1 MVAHRCF
8 VFTVTLVSIISVAP
22 AIVCADPPKSVV
34 SINLCADQLLVL
46 LAERDVLRSVT
57 FLSSRPS
64 LSVVADRVRDIPPNY
79 GEAEEVLAMQPDL
92 VVAGRFAARPAVS
105 MLRRLG
111 VAVLELP
118 IPETFDEIRG
128 QIVSLSN
135 VLGVQARGDDI
146 IEEMDRRLAN
156 IQIRQGPPLRAL
168 VLGARGFTSGADTLV
183 DEVLAT
189 AGIQNIASDLG
200 IRGYGK
206 VELEEIIAAK
216 PDLII
221 FNQSEHRAP
230 SLASETLTHPAL
242 HRFDGQ
248 IIYMEPA
255 LWTCGG
261 PYTVDAVEFLA
272 AAVR

>member
-1 MVAHRCF
+1 
-8 VFTVTLVSIISVAP
+8 VFAVTLVSIISVAP
-22 AIVCADPPKSVV
+22 AIVRADPPKSVV

-64 LSVVADRVRDIPPNY
+64 LSFVADRVRDIPPNH

-92 VVAGRFAARPAVS
+92 VVAGRFAARPAVR

-111 VAVLELP
+111 IAVLDLP
-118 IPETFDEIRG
+118 IPETFDEIRR
-128 QIVSLSN
+128 QIVSLSG
-135 VLGVQARGDDI
+135 VLGVKARGDGM

-156 IQIRQGPPLRAL
+156 IELPQGLPPRAL
-168 VLGARGFTSGADTLV
+168 VLGARGFTSGAGTLI
-183 DEVLAT
+183 DEVLAA

-206 VELEEIIAAK
+206 VELEEVVAAK
-216 PDLII
+216 PDVII
-221 FNQSEHRAP
+221 FNQSKDGAP
-230 SLASETLTHPAL
+230 SLASEALTHPAL
-242 HRFDGQ
+242 HRFDGRV
-248 IIYMEPA
+248 IHMEPA

>member
-1 MVAHRCF
+1 MGARRCL
-8 VFTVTLVSIISVAP
+8 VFAVTLVGIISVAP
-22 AIVCADPPKSVV
+22 AIVLADPPKSVV

-46 LAERDVLRSVT
+46 LADRHVLRSVT

-64 LSVVADRVRDIPPNY
+64 QSFVADLVRDIPPNY

-92 VVAGRFAARPAVS
+92 VVAGRFAARPAVR

-111 VAVLELP
+111 IAVLDLP

-128 QIVSLSN
+128 QIVSLSS
-135 VLGVQARGDDI
+135 VLGVQARGDAM

-156 IQIRQGPPLRAL
+156 IESPQGPPPRAL
-168 VLGARGFTSGADTLV
+168 VLGARGFTSGAETLV
-183 DEVLAT
+183 DEVLAA
-189 AGIQNIASDLG
+189 AGIQNVASDLG

-206 VELEEIIAAK
+206 VELEEIVAAK
-216 PDLII
+216 PDVII
-221 FNQSEHRAP
+221 FNQPKDGAP
-230 SLASETLTHPAL
+230 SLASEALTHRAL

-248 IIYMEPA
+248 IIHMDPA

-261 PYTVDAVEFLA
+261 PYTIGAVEFLA

>member
-1 MVAHRCF
+1 MRARRCL

-22 AIVCADPPKSVV
+22 AIVRADPPKSVV

-64 LSVVADRVRDIPPNY
+64 LSFVADRVRDIPPNH

-92 VVAGRFAARPAVS
+92 VVAGRFAARPAVRL
-105 MLRRLG
+105 LRRLG
-111 VAVLELP
+111 IAVLDLP

-135 VLGVQARGDDI
+135 VLGVQARGDSI

-156 IQIRQGPPLRAL
+156 IEVRQGPPPRAL
-168 VLGARGFTSGADTLV
+168 VLGARGFTSGAGTLV
-183 DEVLAT
+183 DEVLAA
-189 AGIQNIASDLG
+189 AGIQNVASDLG

-206 VELEEIIAAK
+206 VELEEVVAAK
-216 PDLII
+216 PDVII
-221 FNQSEHRAP
+221 FNQSKDLAP
-230 SLASETLTHPAL
+230 SLASEALIHPAL
-242 HRFDGQ
+242 HQFDGQ
-248 IIYMEPA
+248 IIHMEPA

>member
-1 MVAHRCF
+1 MGARRCL

-22 AIVCADPPKSVV
+22 AIARAEPPQNVV

-46 LAERDVLRSVT
+46 LADRDVLRSVT

-64 LSVVADRVRDIPPNY
+64 QSFVADRVRDIPPNH

-92 VVAGRFAARPAVS
+92 VVAGRFAARPAVR

-111 VAVLELP
+111 IAVLDLP

-128 QIVSLSN
+128 QIVSLSS
-135 VLGVQARGDDI
+135 VLGVQARGDAM

-156 IQIRQGPPLRAL
+156 IESPQGPPPRAL
-168 VLGARGFTSGADTLV
+168 VLGARGFTSGAETLV
-183 DEVLAT
+183 DEVLAA
-189 AGIQNIASDLG
+189 AGIQNVASDLG

-206 VELEEIIAAK
+206 VELEEIVAAK
-216 PDLII
+216 PDVII
-221 FNQSEHRAP
+221 FNQPKDGAP
-230 SLASETLTHPAL
+230 SLASEVLTHPAL

-248 IIYMEPA
+248 IIHMDPA

-261 PYTVDAVEFLA
+261 PYTVGAVEFLA

>member
-1 MVAHRCF
+1 MGARQCLVL
-8 VFTVTLVSIISVAP
+8 TVTLVSIISVAP
-22 AIVCADPPKSVV
+22 AIVLADPPKRVV
-34 SINLCADQLLVL
+34 SINLCADQLLVV

-57 FLSSRPS
+57 FLSSRSS
-64 LSVVADRVRDIPPNY
+64 LSVVADRVRGIPLNH

-92 VVAGRFAARPAVS
+92 VVAGRFAARPAVR

-111 VAVLELP
+111 INVLDLP

-128 QIVSLSN
+128 QIVFLSN
-135 VLGVQARGDDI
+135 VLGAQARGDDI

-156 IQIRQGPPLRAL
+156 IEIRQGPPPRAL
-168 VLGARGFTSGADTLV
+168 VLGARGFTSGAGTLV

-200 IRGYGK
+200 IQGYGK
-206 VELEEIIAAK
+206 VELEEVVAAK
-216 PDLII
+216 PDVII
-221 FNQSEHRAP
+221 FNQPKGGAP
-230 SLASETLTHPAL
+230 SLASEALTHPAL
-242 HRFDGQ
+242 RQFDGQ
-248 IIYMEPA
+248 IIHMEPA

>member
-1 MVAHRCF
+1 MGVRRCL

-22 AIVCADPPKSVV
+22 AIVRADPPKSVV

-64 LSVVADRVRDIPPNY
+64 LSFVADRVRDIAPNH

-92 VVAGRFAARPAVS
+92 VVAGRFAARPAVR

-111 VAVLELP
+111 ITVLDLP
-118 IPETFDEIRG
+118 IPEAFDEIRG

-135 VLGVQARGDDI
+135 VLGVRARGDDI

-156 IQIRQGPPLRAL
+156 IEIRQGPPPRAL
-168 VLGARGFTSGADTLV
+168 VLGARGFTSGAGTLV
-183 DEVLAT
+183 DEVLAA

-206 VELEEIIAAK
+206 VELEEVVAAK
-216 PDLII
+216 PDVII
-221 FNQSEHRAP
+221 FNQSKDEAP
-230 SLASETLTHPAL
+230 SLASEALTHPAL
-242 HRFDGQ
+242 NQFGGQ
-248 IIYMEPA
+248 IIHMEPA